1 MSGKRGVLKSLRML
15 VPGLLHTCASSKIS
29 GMDVIWTSI
38 SLYTQNTQVNKKV
51 TNEARVNQLVAFGE
65 EVHMILINGVYSK
78 SAAAKEL
85 LRLDHAN
92 GAKEL
97 EKFYTAQVRDE
108 NPFKKTTRLVKVTV
122 PNNAMVHLVGAK
134 VEVEKM
140 TAKEAAKIRAEFNA
154 RVKAAYEAN

>member
-1 MSGKRGVLKSLRML
+1 MKDAIIYAGYSRLADGTMKFR
-15 VPGLLHTCASSKIS
+15 TA
-29 GMDVIWTSI
+29 
-38 SLYTQNTQVNKKV
+38 

-97 EKFYTAQVRDE
+97 EQFYTKFVRDE
-108 NPFKKTTRLVKVTV
+108 NPFRVVKLKV
-122 PNNAMVHLVGAK
+122 PSVAMQKLTGAK
-134 VEVEKM
+134 IEEEPLTV
-140 TAKEAAKIRAEFNA
+140 KEARKIRAEFN
-154 RVKAAYEAN
+154 RKVKAAYEAN

>member
-1 MSGKRGVLKSLRML
+1 MKDAIIYAGYSRLADGTMKFR
-15 VPGLLHTCASSKIS
+15 TA
-29 GMDVIWTSI
+29 
-38 SLYTQNTQVNKKV
+38 

-108 NPFKKTTRLVKVTV
+108 NPFKKTTRVVKIKV
-122 PNNAMVHLVGAK
+122 PTKFMVQLTGAQ
-134 VEVEKM
+134 VEEQPL
-140 TAKEAAKIRAEFNA
+140 TAKEARKIRAEFNA
-154 RVKAAYEAN
+154 KVKAAYEAN

>member
-1 MSGKRGVLKSLRML
+1 MKDAIIYAGYSRLADGTMKFR
-15 VPGLLHTCASSKIS
+15 TA
-29 GMDVIWTSI
+29 
-38 SLYTQNTQVNKKV
+38 

-108 NPFKKTTRLVKVTV
+108 NPFKKTTRVVKIKV
-122 PNNAMVHLVGAK
+122 PTKFMVQLTGAQ
-134 VEVEKM
+134 VEEQPL
-140 TAKEAAKIRAEFNA
+140 TAKEARKIRAEFN
-154 RVKAAYEAN
+154 RKVKAAYEAN

>member
-1 MSGKRGVLKSLRML
+1 MKDAIIYAGYSRLADGTMKFR
-15 VPGLLHTCASSKIS
+15 TA
-29 GMDVIWTSI
+29 
-38 SLYTQNTQVNKKV
+38 

-65 EVHMILINGVYSK
+65 EVHMILINPVYSK

-108 NPFKKTTRLVKVTV
+108 NPFRVVKLKV
-122 PNNAMVHLVGAK
+122 PSVAMQKLTGARI
-134 VEVEKM
+134 ETEELS
-140 TAKEAAKIRAEFNA
+140 TAEARKIRNEWNRKHAHLSYDGE
-154 RVKAAYEAN
+154 

>member
-1 MSGKRGVLKSLRML
+1 MKDAIIYAGYSRLADGTMKFRTATTQKRV
-15 VPGLLHTCASSKIS
+15 
-29 GMDVIWTSI
+29 D
-38 SLYTQNTQVNKKV
+38 
-51 TNEARVNQLVAFGE
+51 QLVALGE
-65 EVHMILINGVYSK
+65 EVHMRIINDVYSK

-97 EKFYTAQVRDE
+97 EKFYAAQVRDE
-108 NPFKKTTRLVKVTV
+108 NPFKKTTRLVKITV

-154 RVKAAYEAN
+154 KVKAAYEAN

>member
-1 MSGKRGVLKSLRML
+1 MKDAIIYAGYSRDNAGKMRFR
-15 VPGLLHTCASSKIS
+15 TA
-29 GMDVIWTSI
+29 T
-38 SLYTQNTQVNKKV
+38 TQK
-51 TNEARVNQLVAFGE
+51 RVDQLVALGE
-65 EVHMILINGVYSK
+65 EVHMRIIPDVYSK

-97 EKFYTAQVRDE
+97 EKFYAAQVRDE

-140 TAKEAAKIRAEFNA
+140 SAKEAAKIRAEFNA
-154 RVKAAYEAN
+154 KVKAAYEAN

>member
-1 MSGKRGVLKSLRML
+1 MKDAIIYAGYSRLADGTMKFR
-15 VPGLLHTCASSKIS
+15 TA
-29 GMDVIWTSI
+29 
-38 SLYTQNTQVNKKV
+38 

-65 EVHMILINGVYSK
+65 EVHMILINGVYSI

-108 NPFKKTTRLVKVTV
+108 NPFRVVKLKV
-122 PNNAMVHLVGAK
+122 PSVAMQQLVGAK
-134 VEVEKM
+134 IEEQPL
-140 TAKEAAKIRAEFNA
+140 TAKEARKIRAEFN
-154 RVKAAYEAN
+154 RKVKEAYEAN

>member
-1 MSGKRGVLKSLRML
+1 MKDAIIYAGYSRLADGTMKFRTATTQKRV
-15 VPGLLHTCASSKIS
+15 
-29 GMDVIWTSI
+29 D
-38 SLYTQNTQVNKKV
+38 
-51 TNEARVNQLVAFGE
+51 QLVALGE
-65 EVHMILINGVYSK
+65 EVHMRIINDVYSK

-97 EKFYTAQVRDE
+97 ENFYTAQVRDE
-108 NPFKKTTRLVKVTV
+108 NPFKKTTRLVKVKV
-122 PNNAMVHLVGAK
+122 PNMAMVHLVGAK

-154 RVKAAYEAN
+154 KVKAAYEAN

>member
-1 MSGKRGVLKSLRML
+1 MKDAIIYAGYSRLADGTMKFR
-15 VPGLLHTCASSKIS
+15 TA
-29 GMDVIWTSI
+29 
-38 SLYTQNTQVNKKV
+38 

-108 NPFKKTTRLVKVTV
+108 NPFKKPTRVVKLKV
-122 PNNAMVHLVGAK
+122 PSVAMQQLVGARIETKELTTAEARK
-134 VEVEKM
+134 VRNEWNRKHAHLSYDGE
-140 TAKEAAKIRAEFNA
+140 
-154 RVKAAYEAN
+154 